1 MALTRKFATLV
12 PLTVTLYLAV
22 VCMIVIIVISLLTGV
37 DTNLNIEIAEKKSR
51 QLLTLFSI

>member
-22 VCMIVIIVISLLTGV
+22 VCMIVIIVINLLTGI
-37 DTNLNIEIAEKKSR
+37 DANLNIGIVEKVS
-51 QLLTLFSI
+51 SVA